1 MPRILLVLAWIAA
14 LSGSAM
20 ADGPWAGEWK
30 VSWANGGAVLILRQ
44 TGPDLAGTYG
54 NGLGTLS
61 GTVDGSQFQGKIS
74 QDGVAE
80 TVTAT
85 LGSDQDSFLG
95 YTGAGEWLSA
105 LRLPVQDAPTGTT
118 PVDIQTPRAAL
129 RSFLDAGN
137 NARAGDPSALASAVD
152 VVDFGDDPAWA
163 SQAGRFTATKEF
175 FDLIDLSTFQLSI
188 IPEQTD
194 ETQLVFAL
202 PRQDDSSHLDLT
214 LQQNATGEWRL
225 LMPAA
230 ADLEALN
237 QSVRA
242 DMRSADAFRQLQNP
256 RDTLRAFLEGTS
268 TWTEGGDVQATS
280 TLDLTGIPEVLK
292 GAQGRLAAQYL
303 VRIIDKVGHMIL
315 QSVPNNGADRSP
327 FIYFE
332 HPAGRIVIEP
342 VGTGDEVQ
350 WKFSAET
357 VEGVR
362 RLLTALEAFP
372 GGHALDSG
380 QIPYSSTFN
389 LREKVRVYAP
399 ALLAG
404 FGTKGRLEYWQV
416 AGALSAVSLLFV
428 LTLIYRIPLTMIL
441 RRPGMKVHFKNP
453 ARLATASASIL
464 AVATIFRF
472 VSYLGLPTTYRLY
485 TVPLFGTFLL
495 LAITYVGW
503 QLIAGVVSVLEKHTG
518 NTESQL
524 DEMLLAFVAAIA
536 RVSLLVFA
544 GLALS
549 HLFSVPTA
557 GILAGFGIGGLAV
570 AFASRETLSN
580 IFGAGI
586 LLSDRPFQKG
596 DHIVADDV
604 NGLVE
609 VVGIRST
616 RIRTLSGSIL
626 VVPNGTLSDATI
638 ENLGSRKH
646 GSLATT
652 LIVTGGATPEKI
664 MSFIQDITARLSEDP
679 LFASKET
686 KVNISGIT
694 ANGIQIDLSANVN
707 TLSSATQDE
716 GVHHLYLDI
725 LGMATVRGLS
735 LGRGL
740 EKTLSE
746 QTP

>member
-1 MPRILLVLAWIAA
+1 
-14 LSGSAM
+14 M
-20 ADGPWAGEWK
+20 AEGPWAGEWK
-30 VSWANGGAVLILRQ
+30 VSWANGGAVLSLSQ
-44 TGPDLAGTYG
+44 TGPELAGTYG

-61 GTVDGSQFQGKIS
+61 GTVEGSQFQGQIS

-85 LGSDQDSFLG
+85 LSPDQDSFTG
-95 YTGAGEWLSA
+95 YTGAGEWLSGLRMAARDTSA
-105 LRLPVQDAPTGTT
+105 LTT
-118 PVDIQTPRAAL
+118 PVDLRSPRAAL

-137 NARAGDPSALASAVD
+137 NARAGEPYALASAVD
-152 VVDFGDDPAWA
+152 AVDFGNDPSWA
-163 SQAGRFTATKEF
+163 SQAARFTATKDF

-194 ETQLVFAL
+194 QTQLVIPL
-202 PRQDDSSHLDLT
+202 PRQNDSSHLDLT
-214 LQQNATGEWRL
+214 LQRNVQGEWRL

-230 ADLEALN
+230 ADLEALS
-237 QSVRA
+237 QSVQE
-242 DMRSADAFRQLQNP
+242 DMRTADAFRQLQNP
-256 RDTLRAFLEGTS
+256 RDTLRAFLEGMS
-268 TWTEGGDVQATS
+268 TWAGGGDAQALS
-280 TLDLTGIPEVLK
+280 TLDLSGTPDVLK

-342 VGTGDEVQ
+342 VGSGDAVE

-357 VEGVR
+357 LEGVR
-362 RLLTALEAFP
+362 RLLTALETLP
-372 GGHALDSG
+372 DTHTLDSA
-380 QIPYSSTFN
+380 QIPYSPTFH
-389 LREKVRVYAP
+389 LREQVRVYAP

-404 FGTKGRLEYWQV
+404 FGERGRLEYWQV

-428 LTLIYRIPLTMIL
+428 LTLIYRIPLNIIL

-472 VSYLGLPTTYRLY
+472 VNYLGLPTTYRLY

-503 QLIAGVVSVLEKHTG
+503 QLIAGVVSMLEKHTA

-638 ENLGSRKH
+638 ENRGSRKH

-664 MSFIQDITARLSEDP
+664 MSFIQDITARLAEDP
-679 LFASKET
+679 LFASEET
-686 KVNISGIT
+686 EVNINGIS
-694 ANGIQIDLSANVN
+694 ANGIQIDLFAQVN
-707 TLSSATQDE
+707 TLSSTTQNE
-716 GVHHLYLDI
+716 GVHRLYLGI
-725 LGMATVRGLS
+725 MQMAAAHGLS
-735 LGRGL
+735 LGRGM
-740 EKTLSE
+740 EKGAA
-746 QTP
+746 

>member
-1 MPRILLVLAWIAA
+1 MPRIVLVLAWIAA
-14 LSGSAM
+14 LSGSAV

-44 TGPDLAGTYG
+44 TGSDLAGTYG

-105 LRLPVQDAPTGTT
+105 LRITVQNAPAGTT
-118 PVDIQTPRAAL
+118 PVDIRTPRAAI

-152 VVDFGDDPAWA
+152 AVDFGSDPAWA
-163 SQAGRFTATKEF
+163 SQAARFTATKEF

-194 ETQLVFAL
+194 ETRLVISL
-202 PRQDDSSHLDLT
+202 PRQNDSFHLDLT
-214 LQQNATGEWRL
+214 LQQNATGDWHL

-230 ADLEALN
+230 DDLEALN

-268 TWTEGGDVQATS
+268 TWTEGGDVQAVS
-280 TLDLTGIPEVLK
+280 ALDLTGIPEVLK
-292 GAQGRLAAQYL
+292 GPQGRLAAQYL

-315 QSVPNNGADRSP
+315 QSVPNSGADRSP

-362 RLLTALEAFP
+362 RLLTALESFP
-372 GGHALDSG
+372 DGHTLDSG
-380 QIPYSSTFN
+380 QIPYSSTFH
-389 LREKVRVYAP
+389 LREKIRVYAP

-404 FGTKGRLEYWQV
+404 FGTKSRLEYWQV
-416 AGALSAVSLLFV
+416 AGVLSAVSLLFV
-428 LTLIYRIPLTMIL
+428 LTLIYRIPLNMIL

-453 ARLATASASIL
+453 ARLATAAASIL

-495 LAITYVGW
+495 LAMTYVGW
-503 QLIAGVVSVLEKHTG
+503 QLIAGVVSMLEKHTA

-536 RVSLLVFA
+536 RVSLLVLA

-638 ENLGSRKH
+638 ENLGLRKH
-646 GSLATT
+646 GSLSTT

-664 MSFIQDITARLSEDP
+664 MSFIQDITARLAEDP
-679 LFASKET
+679 LFASEET
-686 KVNISGIT
+686 EVNINGIG
-694 ANGIQIDLSANVN
+694 ANGIQIDLFAQVN
-707 TLSSATQDE
+707 TLSGTTQNE
-716 GVHHLYLDI
+716 GVHRLYLDI
-725 LGMATVRGLS
+725 MQMATAHGLS
-735 LGRGL
+735 LGRGM
-740 EKTLSE
+740 EKGAA
-746 QTP
+746 